1 MTTTAKVFR
10 ANAAKERAAAADQQL
25 TNRQEMHERS
35 AMMWDEMAQRLEDTA
50 QLAIVNAEAKAERK
64 AADGA
69 GGSEKVPAIA
79 AATGLRTA

>member
-1 MTTTAKVFR
+1 MTATAKLFR

-35 AMMWDEMAQRLEDTA
+35 AMMWDEMAQRLEDTQ

-64 AADGA
+64 AAEGGA
-69 GGSEKVPAIA
+69 GEGQVIA
-79 AATGLRTA
+79 AEVGMRTA